1 MVLSLGKR
9 RILSR
14 LFFFFFC
21 LLFTRKKVRFWAD
34 VCVNRSGI
42 YFFYSRK
49 RKKVTVLTFPVE
61 ISEEAT
67 HRAEHNSYRWW
78 LFSNVFKKY
87 PVIYRKYLSG
97 QAVNRCH
104 SAKYLVGI
112 KEGGRGGGCWV
123 LRTFHGHQKV
133 ELTHH
138 ERSDKRL

>member
-1 MVLSLGKR
+1 M
-9 RILSR
+9 
-14 LFFFFFC
+14 
-21 LLFTRKKVRFWAD
+21 
-34 VCVNRSGI
+34 NRSGI

-49 RKKVTVLTFPVE
+49 RKKFTVLTFPVE

-67 HRAEHNSYRWW
+67 RRAEQNSYLWR

-112 KEGGRGGGCWV
+112 KEGGGGGV
-123 LRTFHGHQKV
+123 LGPAHVPRTSKSRINASRKIG
-133 ELTHH
+133 
-138 ERSDKRL
+138 